1 MNKELIV
8 LSVIEKIESRLE
20 KKENISVDEV
30 ADISGFTKRYIQKI
44 FKEQIKMNISSYIK
58 RRRLTKAAILI
69 KLTKKSIYHI
79 AMDLNFSTQ
88 QAFTRAF
95 SREFNVSPLNYR
107 NSEYF
112 DFSMLLPN
120 RAIKPCNYSIK
131 KTQTPRLKLNLESFY
146 FDVSLLD
153 NNSAR
158 VNKFRFLEINKLISN
173 GKDVFIVTTIEPN
186 SKSEN
191 IVRLHARIGCKDTEN
206 YNFEKNIS
214 TCWEITYSGKW
225 EDYVKFGRLFVLEL
239 DFHSSMYFIEMIKA
253 SKMTSIEN
261 IYDIKIYLPIN

>member
-8 LSVIEKIESRLE
+8 LNVIERIESRLE

-44 FKEQIKMNISSYIK
+44 FKEQTKMNISSYIK

-79 AMDLNFSTQ
+79 AMELHFSTQ

-95 SREFNVSPLNYR
+95 SREFNVTPFNFR
-107 NSEYF
+107 NSEHF
-112 DFSMLLPN
+112 DYSRLLPN
-120 RAIKPCNYSIK
+120 WAIKLCDYSIK
-131 KTQTPRLKLNLESFY
+131 KTQIPPLKLNLESFY

-153 NNSAR
+153 NSSAR
-158 VNKFRFLEINKLISN
+158 VNKFRFSEINKVISN
-173 GKDVFIVTTIEPN
+173 EKDVVIVTTIEPN

-191 IVRLHARIGCKDTEN
+191 IVRLHARIGYKDTEN
-206 YNFEKNIS
+206 YNFQTSVS

-225 EDYVKFGRLFVLEL
+225 EDYVRFGRLFVLEL
-239 DFHSSMYFIEMIKA
+239 EFHSLMYFIEIIKA
-253 SKMTSIEN
+253 SKKTSVEKF
-261 IYDIKIYLPIN
+261 YDVKIYLPTN